1 LGQRAALSHPSQPEA
16 AGLIR
21 PKRDEVEYPE
31 SDGKPMAETD
41 VHRDLMAQLI
51 DALKWRYRDDPQIY
65 ISGNLLLYYVEGD
78 PTKSKAPDVFVVK
91 GVEKRLR
98 RIYKLWEEGVAP
110 SAVIELTSKSTRR
123 EDQKGKFEL
132 YANWGVREYF
142 LFDPL
147 NEYLRPPLQGFRLRR
162 GHYEVIKADELG
174 RLESKELGVWLERDG
189 TRLRLW
195 DVTTG
200 EEALDGA
207 ERAQAA
213 VRRAVIAESRAQFE
227 AAARQAEAAA
237 RRAEAERAAEA
248 ESRAAAAEAELA
260 KLRSQLA
267 RGKKRRR

>member
-1 LGQRAALSHPSQPEA
+1 MSVRRGLGGRAVLSHLPQTA
-16 AGLIR
+16 AASLIR
-21 PKRDEVEYPE
+21 AKRDEVEYPE

-41 VHRDLMAQLI
+41 VHRDLMAGLI

-65 ISGNLLLYYVEGD
+65 VSGNLLLYYVEGD

-110 SAVIELTSKSTRR
+110 CAVIELTSKSTRR

-132 YANWGVREYF
+132 YARWGVREYF

-147 NEYLRPPLQGFRLRR
+147 NEYLRPALQGYRLRR
-162 GHYEVIKADELG
+162 GGYEVIRADELG

-200 EEALDGA
+200 EEVVDGA
-207 ERAQAA
+207 ERALAA
-213 VRRAVIAESRAQFE
+213 TRRAVIAESRAQFE
-227 AAARQAEAAA
+227 AAARQAEAA
-237 RRAEAERAAEA
+237 RAAEA
-248 ESRAAAAEAELA
+248 EARAAAAEAELA

-267 RGKKRRR
+267 RRKKRQR